1 MDFLFNNKVYDS
13 YIQMGI
19 PQKWDILR
27 FYTRLTKSWSGA
39 KYLNY
44 RNHIYPSEKLSSE
57 Q

>member
-27 FYTRLTKSWSGA
+27 FYTRLTKS
-39 KYLNY
+39 
-44 RNHIYPSEKLSSE
+44 
-57 Q
+57 